1 MIARC
6 RHYSL
11 VRGGQRGFSLIEMI
25 AVIIL
30 IGIVMTLVSM
40 SFSKSINSAKIRS
53 ASREVVAALRY
64 TRGQAI
70 VKGKQQVLL
79 VDTKDNTYLAPGKPV
94 KELPKKMS
102 LAIET
107 AAGEQVSD
115 TSGGIRFFPDG
126 SSTGGNIRVY
136 AGEREWRVN
145 VAWLTGDIALEEPA
159 K

>member
-1 MIARC
+1 M
-6 RHYSL
+6 HP
-11 VRGGQRGFSLIEMI
+11 GQRSFARQGQGGFSLIEMI

-40 SFSKSINSAKIRS
+40 SFSKSIDGAKIRS
-53 ASREVVAALRY
+53 ASREVLAALRY

-70 VKGKQQVLL
+70 VKGKQQVLV
-79 VDTKDNTYLAPGKPV
+79 VDTQNNTYQAPGKDV
-94 KELPKKMS
+94 KELPKKMR

-145 VAWLTGDIALEEPA
+145 VAWLTGDIALEEPEG